1 MSKNKEP
8 MKPTSKASYAM
19 PKTQTSNR
27 FEVLGKTLHPSFQ
40 TPQKFAYQTK
50 ENRLLLQILEPDH
63 ISVSGEIQTSKIFQ
77 NEKYFISTVNIK
89 NLSRVIVRRRCY
101 TRGFLLKHHCSVF
114 RRLLVSRLIYY
125 LSLKLF

>member
-1 MSKNKEP
+1 MSKGKEP
-8 MKPTSKASYAM
+8 IKPTSKASYAM

-27 FEVLGKTLHPSFQ
+27 FEVLGKTLHPFFQ

-77 NEKYFISTVNIK
+77 NEKYFISNEV
-89 NLSRVIVRRRCY
+89 
-101 TRGFLLKHHCSVF
+101 LK
-114 RRLLVSRLIYY
+114 
-125 LSLKLF
+125 KP

>member
-19 PKTQTSNR
+19 PKTQISNR
-27 FEVLGKTLHPSFQ
+27 FEVLGKSLHPSFQ

-63 ISVSGEIQTSKIFQ
+63 ISVSGEIQTSKIFKMKSTLFQ
-77 NEKYFISTVNIK
+77 TKYLKPVDSMS
-89 NLSRVIVRRRCY
+89 L
-101 TRGFLLKHHCSVF
+101 FL
-114 RRLLVSRLIYY
+114 
-125 LSLKLF
+125 